1 MEYYILFQGPIEKA
15 TSLDLINALLEADGH
30 KEVNHIT
37 LLLSSIGGS
46 VYYGF
51 NIATVIQNLKKF
63 IRIHATNE
71 ISSIANIIYLSA
83 KERSAE
89 SYAKFFLHGASIGGN
104 DINFNIEDL
113 KEHTSSLK
121 VQNERIAKFIFETTG
136 MSLNDIKKL
145 MLKRQSLSAE
155 EAFNEKIVLEVKR
168 EQIPSDALRKNVI
181 YV

>member
-1 MEYYILFQGPIEKA
+1 MEYYILFQGSIEKE
-15 TSLDLINALLEADGH
+15 TSLNLINALLEADDY
-30 KEVNHIT
+30 KEVDRII

-46 VYYGF
+46 IYYGF
-51 NIATVIQNLKKF
+51 NIATVIKNLKKP

-89 SYAKFFLHGASIGGN
+89 SYAKFFLHGASVGGN

-113 KEHTSSLK
+113 KEHTSSLR
-121 VQNERIAKFIFETTG
+121 VQNERIAKFIFETTD
-136 MSLNDIKKL
+136 MSLHDTKKL
-145 MLKRQSLSAE
+145 MRKRQSFSAE
-155 EAFNEKIVLEVKR
+155 EAFNAKIVLEVKR
-168 EQIPSDALRKNVI
+168 EQIPPGALRKNVI